1 MYESTFKGERGMTFD
16 EWWADK
22 KNWQRHIGAHKKL
35 SQAAWDAGA
44 DAAHRDPECLEALFE
59 ESPECPE

>member
-1 MYESTFKGERGMTFD
+1 MTFD

-35 SQAAWDAGA
+35 ARAAWDAGA
-44 DAAHRDPECLEALFE
+44 DAAREAEQLEALFE
-59 ESPECPE
+59 EPPECPE